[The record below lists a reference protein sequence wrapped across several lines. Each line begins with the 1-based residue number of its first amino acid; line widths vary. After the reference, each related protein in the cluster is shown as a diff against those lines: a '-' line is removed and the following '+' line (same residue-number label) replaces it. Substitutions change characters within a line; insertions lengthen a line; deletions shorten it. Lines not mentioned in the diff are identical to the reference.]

1 MREYEFEPIRGLP
14 EPLPAGER
22 ILWQGAPEW
31 WGLAK
36 RAFHA
41 RKVAVY
47 CILLLAWHCA
57 TAIADGEGATSAA
70 LATLGLVPFALVA
83 VGLPVGLAW
92 PFARSTVYTITNRRV
107 VMRFGVAM
115 PMTVNLPF
123 RTIASAA
130 LKVDRKGVGDLP
142 LTLAGGDRIAWLV
155 LWPHVRPWRLRQPE
169 PMLRAIP
176 EAAEVAEILADALTR
191 APTTRTAPVASPA
204 DPGNSGSLAS
214 AA

>member
-1 MREYEFEPIRGLP
+1 MSEYEFEPIRGLP

-22 ILWQGAPEW
+22 ILWQGAPKW

-47 CILLLAWHCA
+47 CILLLAWHSV
-57 TAIADGEGATSAA
+57 TALADGEGAATAA
-70 LATLGLVPFALVA
+70 LATLGLVPIALVA
-83 VGLPVGLAW
+83 IGLPVGLAW
-92 PFARSTVYTITNRRV
+92 LFARSTVYTITNRRV

-130 LKVDRKGVGDLP
+130 LRVDRKGIGDLP
-142 LTLAGGDRIAWLV
+142 LALTGGDRIAWLV

-176 EAAEVAEILADALTR
+176 EATEVAEILTEALTR
-191 APTTRTAPVASPA
+191 APTTRTAPVAAPA
-204 DPGNSGSLAS
+204 DSRNSGSLAS